1 MTAAERDQ
9 ARAHD
14 GAGSMPGP
22 EPPSSVPVSVPVPA
36 PRRAAP
42 GGASARS
49 TGEPTR
55 DDELAA
61 RRAALEELIEAM
73 RPAVQA
79 DGGDLELVDADVAAG
94 VVEVRLRGACSTCAI
109 ASATLQGGVERI
121 LRDRLP
127 WVVEVRGGV
136 DEEEDPFASLA
147 AGRGAYVPRF

>member
-1 MTAAERDQ
+1 MTSKERDQ
-9 ARAHD
+9 ARVHH
-14 GAGSMPGP
+14 GVGSSSSTAGLEHG
-22 EPPSSVPVSVPVPA
+22 SSASVAVPLPT

-42 GGASARS
+42 SGASPQPA
-49 TGEPTR
+49 P
-55 DDELAA
+55 DDDLTA

-136 DEEEDPFASLA
+136 DDEEDPFASLA

>member
-1 MTAAERDQ
+1 VTAAERDQ
-9 ARAHD
+9 AGAHD

-22 EPPSSVPVSVPVPA
+22 EPPSSVPVAVPVPA

-42 GGASARS
+42 GGAS
-49 TGEPTR
+49 PQPVQ